1 MCALYARFRL
11 IQHEKEIFHK
21 LLLDNSQS
29 KSNVTSEEWKPV
41 RGWADGRSI
50 VIKQA
55 YKGSCVVV
63 WDLKEYIKEAENQFR
78 DKFQDKSVHK
88 GVDFKETILPKL
100 VEKSNK
106 FFKKLCSQKCLTE
119 NFKRVHYVKSAQ
131 IQNFFWSVFSCI
143 RTEHG
148 YLRSKSPY
156 SVRIQE
162 NKVQKNSV
170 FGLFSRSG

>member
-11 IQHEKEIFHK
+11 IQLEKEIFHK

-29 KSNVTSEEWKPV
+29 KSNMTSEESKPV
-41 RGWADGRSI
+41 RGWEDGRSI

-63 WDLKEYIKEAENQFR
+63 WELKEYIKEAENQF
-78 DKFQDKSVHK
+78 QDKSVHK
-88 GVDFKETILPKL
+88 GVNFKETILPKL